1 MAYTNPH
8 VQVLDPAPVLD
19 CRREMQGRVVD
30 EQSNKRLHVN
40 VACMERLRSEPLRDL
55 VFEANERL
63 DAVQSVTFEALV
75 RKRSRAMSHVA
86 YTALTQRPSTGLSG
100 LSGRSGSPTLEG
112 GRVHAGGGDS
122 APFGNM
128 PRSSLGDRH
137 SGNAARRPPRPAPA
151 STKAQEEGVW
161 GGVSAE
167 RAAKGAAQIPTTPF
181 AALAV
186 RFSTEENRPPSAP
199 TATPAAAS
207 VANSVQQ
214 GTTTNAADSAANA
227 DLADAAAVAPVA
239 LAAAAD
245 DAAELADALGKP
257 DLDMS
262 SDPQG
267 PHDVRTSAGRSSWGR
282 SSAGSVVSAE
292 RVYIASGS
300 TSNSSQASG
309 GAPGEGGFAEDPSLT
324 GPAILRLTQ
333 VPEEGE
339 CRA

>member
-1 MAYTNPH
+1 MAAWPMPTRTF
-8 VQVLDPAPVLD
+8 DPAPVFD
-19 CRREMQGRVVD
+19 CCREMQGRVVD

-75 RKRSRAMSHVA
+75 RKRSRAMSVA

-112 GRVHAGGGDS
+112 GRVPAGGGDS

-137 SGNAARRPPRPAPA
+137 SGNAARRPPRPAAA
-151 STKAQEEGVW
+151 STNAREEGVW

-207 VANSVQQ
+207 VAKSVQQ
-214 GTTTNAADSAANA
+214 GTTANATDSAANA
-227 DLADAAAVAPVA
+227 DSADAAAVAPVA
-239 LAAAAD
+239 LAADAAAD
-245 DAAELADALGKP
+245 LADVMGKP

-262 SDPQG
+262 DDPQG

-282 SSAGSVVSAE
+282 SSAGSVVSAD

-300 TSNSSQASG
+300 MSSSSQASG
-309 GAPGEGGFAEDPSLT
+309 GGPGEGGFAEEPSLT
-324 GPAILRLTQ
+324 GPAVLRLTQ

>member
-1 MAYTNPH
+1 M
-8 VQVLDPAPVLD
+8 
-19 CRREMQGRVVD
+19 VD

-55 VFEANERL
+55 VFAANERL

-75 RKRSRAMSHVA
+75 CKRSRAMSQVA

-112 GRVHAGGGDS
+112 GKAYAGGGDS
-122 APFGNM
+122 VPFGSM
-128 PRSSLGDRH
+128 PHSSLGDRH
-137 SGNAARRPPRPAPA
+137 SGNAARRPPRPAAA
-151 STKAQEEGVW
+151 STRAKDEGVW
-161 GGVSAE
+161 TGVSAE

-239 LAAAAD
+239 LAADHAANLT
-245 DAAELADALGKP
+245 DAMGKP
-257 DLDMS
+257 DLDKS
-262 SDPQG
+262 ADPQG